1 MINAKL
7 STTLTMEASAQMK
20 IANMM
25 YSLMRKSYFSKFKRA
40 IIRKNLN
47 RGNISKLYQIKVIP
61 KICQMKTETNREIL
75 KKKIRKYVMMIGIV
89 RIVN

>member
-1 MINAKL
+1 
-7 STTLTMEASAQMK
+7 MEVSVQMK

-61 KICQMKTETNREIL
+61 KICQLRTETNRKIS

>member
-1 MINAKL
+1 
-7 STTLTMEASAQMK
+7 MEASVLMK
-20 IANMM
+20 IANLM
-25 YSLMRKSYFSKFKRA
+25 YSLMRKSYFSKYKRA

-47 RGNISKLYQIKVIP
+47 RGNISKLYQIMVIQKKCLMRTENNR
-61 KICQMKTETNREIL
+61 KIS

>member
-1 MINAKL
+1 VINAKL
-7 STTLTMEASAQMK
+7 STTLTMEVSVQMK
-20 IANMM
+20 IANKM
-25 YSLMRKSYFSKFKRA
+25 YSLMRISYFSKFKRA

-47 RGNISKLYQIKVIP
+47 RGNISKLYLIKVIP
-61 KICQMKTETNREIL
+61 KICQMKTETNRKIS

>member
-1 MINAKL
+1 
-7 STTLTMEASAQMK
+7 MEASVQMK

-25 YSLMRKSYFSKFKRA
+25 YSLMRISYFSKFKRA

-47 RGNISKLYQIKVIP
+47 RGNISKLYLIKVIP
-61 KICQMKTETNREIL
+61 KICQMKMETNREIS

>member
-1 MINAKL
+1 
-7 STTLTMEASAQMK
+7 MEASVQMK
-20 IANMM
+20 IANLM
-25 YSLMRKSYFSKFKRA
+25 YSLMRKSYFSKYKRA

-47 RGNISKLYQIKVIP
+47 RGNISKLYQIMVIQKKCLMRTE
-61 KICQMKTETNREIL
+61 KIRKIS

>member
-1 MINAKL
+1 
-7 STTLTMEASAQMK
+7 MEASVQMK

-25 YSLMRKSYFSKFKRA
+25 YSLMRISYFSKFKRA

-47 RGNISKLYQIKVIP
+47 CGNINKLYQIKVIP
-61 KICQMKTETNREIL
+61 KICQLRTETNREIS